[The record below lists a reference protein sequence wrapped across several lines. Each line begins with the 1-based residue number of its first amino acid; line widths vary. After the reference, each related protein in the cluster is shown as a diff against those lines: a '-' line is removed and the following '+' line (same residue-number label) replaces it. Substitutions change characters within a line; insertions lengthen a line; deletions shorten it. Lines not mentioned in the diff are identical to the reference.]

1 MRKPGSGRKFKED
14 DLPNYSIQELR
25 EKFGHDIKLYKRM
38 YARVRYKY
46 NSQHVEGH
54 AKSVNKYLAKKRA
67 LIVDLRRK
75 QQFQHIQ
82 RILLPLIKRK
92 IRLDSFLSKITPL
105 GIVQTNEIKP
115 ISQVP

>member
-14 DLPNYSIQELR
+14 DLPNYSIQELH

-46 NSQHVEGH
+46 NRQHVEGH

-67 LIVDLRRK
+67 SLIDLRRK
-75 QQFQHIQ
+75 QLFENAQKN
-82 RILLPLIKRK
+82 LLPLIKRK
-92 IRLDSFLSKITPL
+92 IRIDSFLAKVFTH
-105 GIVQTNEIKP
+105 GIIQTSEIKP
-115 ISQVP
+115 IS